1 MKTAYFAIF
10 LLLLVGCIPAVCN
23 PPYMNHEKS
32 CCLDMNDNA
41 VCDNDEEFTLE
52 DLEKSFD
59 EEFEAAIE
67 GSMEELIEE
76 EATIEEN
83 TSLDEEIPIVNDI
96 AETIVE
102 EPASEVITAPI
113 TSMSDKELLRERATV
128 FGDALL
134 ANNVS
139 IVYELLDPNLKSQ
152 ISKDDFMFY
161 FPYHELGTYEV
172 YTDSGTEI
180 FQGIRKSDVSFR
192 VLDRV
197 SINESTGEVRY
208 LETNTIK
215 DSYHVFFDFIKK
227 DTWYVVAFEDIIITS
242 CKEVNDCYAKNNT
255 LHPVCIEA
263 CDEKSYVPLRDTD
276 PFRCKNYV
284 CECNCYNSYT
294 DFTYPVTP

>member
-1 MKTAYFAIF
+1 
-10 LLLLVGCIPAVCN
+10 
-23 PPYMNHEKS
+23 
-32 CCLDMNDNA
+32 MNDNA

-152 ISKDDFMFY
+152 ISN
-161 FPYHELGTYEV
+161 P
-172 YTDSGTEI
+172 
-180 FQGIRKSDVSFR
+180 
-192 VLDRV
+192 
-197 SINESTGEVRY
+197 
-208 LETNTIK
+208 
-215 DSYHVFFDFIKK
+215 
-227 DTWYVVAFEDIIITS
+227 
-242 CKEVNDCYAKNNT
+242 
-255 LHPVCIEA
+255 
-263 CDEKSYVPLRDTD
+263 
-276 PFRCKNYV
+276 
-284 CECNCYNSYT
+284 
-294 DFTYPVTP
+294 